1 MMAMMLDHLVLAAPD
16 LDAAI
21 REFTELTGV
30 RPAPGGSHLGLGT
43 ANQLVDLGAGGYL
56 EIIGPDV
63 QQPAPA
69 QPRPFGIDDLAAPRL
84 VAWAVRTDDLDGL
97 LARARAAGYD
107 PGEPRAMSRRTAE
120 GELLQWRLTMP
131 RFDDGGGL
139 VPFLIDW
146 GSSSH
151 PTSRAL
157 PRAELRELRGRHPDP
172 ASVRPA
178 LTALGVD
185 LRLDM
190 GEAVTLTAVVEGA
203 DGPVTL

>member
-43 ANQLVDLGAGGYL
+43 ANQLVDLGAGGYP
-56 EIIGPDV
+56 EITGPDV

-131 RFDDGGGL
+131 RLDHGGGPG
-139 VPFLIDW
+139 PFPVDR
-146 GSSSH
+146 GD
-151 PTSRAL
+151 PPPPPSRA
-157 PRAELRELRGRHPDP
+157 PPP
-172 ASVRPA
+172 A
-178 LTALGVD
+178 
-185 LRLDM
+185 
-190 GEAVTLTAVVEGA
+190 
-203 DGPVTL
+203 